1 MTSLYRKIRLAT
13 ILGTLQATLTNFRY
27 LRKKWKRNTEEEALL
42 GVSLTGIMDNNL
54 TNGHA
59 GPPVFLRDL
68 RERAKEINEEW
79 AERLGINPS
88 AAITCVKPSGTVSQL
103 CNSASGIH
111 PRYSPY
117 YIRSV
122 RGDNK
127 DPLTQFLKDQG
138 VKHEPCVMKGDT
150 TTVFYFPVKSPEDAV
165 YREDQ
170 NAIQQL
176 ELWLQYQKYWCEH
189 KPSITVSVKE
199 DEWLDV
205 GAWVYRNFDHMS
217 GVSFLPWDGGTYKQA
232 PYQECTKEEYEELKA
247 NTPDTI
253 DWSRLSEYEQED
265 TTVSSQSLACTGN
278 SCEVV
283 DIGGHHSAADGTD

>member
-1 MTSLYRKIRLAT
+1 VAT
-13 ILGTLQATLTNFRY
+13 ILGTLQATLTDFRY

-42 GVSLTGIMDNNL
+42 GVSLTGIMDNPL
-54 TNGHA
+54 TNGTHGYLPTLLGRLKDEA
-59 GPPVFLRDL
+59 I
-68 RERAKEINEEW
+68 ATNETW

-127 DPLTQFLKDQG
+127 DPLTQFLKEQG
-138 VKHEPCVMKGDT
+138 VKHEPCVMKPDT
-150 TTVFYFPVKSPEDAV
+150 TTVFYFPVKAPEGAV

-170 NAIQQL
+170 DAIQQL
-176 ELWLQYQKYWCEH
+176 ELWLTYQKYWCEH

-199 DEWLDV
+199 DEWLKV
-205 GAWVYRNFDHMS
+205 GAWVYEHFDHMS

-232 PYQECTKEEYEELKA
+232 PYQECTKEEYESLREL
-247 NTPDTI
+247 TPEHI
-253 DWSRLSEYEQED
+253 DWTQLADYERED
-265 TTVSSQSLACTGN
+265 NTVGSQSYACSGN
-278 SCEVV
+278 HCELV
-283 DIGGHHSAADGTD
+283 DIGDTHSTADDSD